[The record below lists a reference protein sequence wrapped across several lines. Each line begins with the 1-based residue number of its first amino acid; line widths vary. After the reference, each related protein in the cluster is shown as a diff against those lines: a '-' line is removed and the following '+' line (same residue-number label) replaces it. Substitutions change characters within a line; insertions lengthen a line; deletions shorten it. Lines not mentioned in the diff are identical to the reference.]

1 MSKIGTKIKA
11 RRKELG
17 ITQLELAQRLGYKDK
32 STIAKI
38 ENGTND
44 ITQTRVVE
52 FAKAL
57 DVTPAYLMGWTD
69 PEPEPYYLDPEAA
82 QIAQEIF
89 EKPELRVLFD
99 AAKDVKSEDL
109 RIVQGMIDALRRKE
123 QGE

>member
-1 MSKIGTKIKA
+1 MTIGERIKS
-11 RRKELG
+11 RRIELG
-17 ITQLELAQRLGYKDK
+17 LSQEELALKCGYK
-32 STIAKI
+32 SRSSVNKI
-38 ENGTND
+38 ELARDLPLHKVTL
-44 ITQTRVVE
+44 

-99 AAKDVKSEDL
+99 AAKDVKPEDL
-109 RIVQGMIDALRRKE
+109 QIVQGMIDALRRKE